1 MDTLPSDI
9 INIILE
15 FQGFHIWRN
24 GKYIPRISNNDPR
37 RIPLLT
43 IPKYY
48 IIDND
53 QFIINVSIRKS
64 LDHGE
69 LFIIIQRVICS
80 HTIIWIMNIS
90 KWSYSN
96 LYNFKDQ
103 ICFCLL

>member
-37 RIPLLT
+37 RLALLK

-53 QFIINVSIRKS
+53 LFIMNVSIRKS
-64 LDHGE
+64 LDRGE
-69 LFIIIQRVICS
+69 LFIIIQRLICS
-80 HTIIWIMNIS
+80 HTIIWIMSIS

-96 LYNFKDQ
+96 VYNFKDKIQ
-103 ICFCLL
+103 FVLE

>member
-37 RIPLLT
+37 RIPLLK

-48 IIDND
+48 IID
-53 QFIINVSIRKS
+53 IR
-64 LDHGE
+64 LP
-69 LFIIIQRVICS
+69 F
-80 HTIIWIMNIS
+80 
-90 KWSYSN
+90 
-96 LYNFKDQ
+96 
-103 ICFCLL
+103 

>member
-15 FQGFHIWRN
+15 FQGFHICRN
-24 GKYIPRISNNDPR
+24 GKYIPQISNDDPR
-37 RIPLLT
+37 RLALLT

-48 IIDND
+48 IIDNHL
-53 QFIINVSIRKS
+53 FIMNVSIRKS
-64 LDHGE
+64 LDRGE
-69 LFIIIQRVICS
+69 LFIIIQRLICS

-96 LYNFKDQ
+96 VYNFKDKIQ
-103 ICFCLL
+103 FVLE